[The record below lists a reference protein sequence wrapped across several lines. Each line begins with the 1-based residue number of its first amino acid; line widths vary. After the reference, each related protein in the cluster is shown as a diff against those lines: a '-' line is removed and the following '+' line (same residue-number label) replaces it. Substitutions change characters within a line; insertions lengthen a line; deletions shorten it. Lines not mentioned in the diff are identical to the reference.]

1 MLQKLQKDNLIKIKT
16 KFDDLELYIDDM
28 EQKRKIYIVGKHVKP
43 NGSYNCNYSELET
56 LESVESISLIAKHK
70 GRHLRD
76 EIERLENP
84 AYMLRGLQ
92 NLLNEFDINIEQK
105 DKAIKSL
112 FEY

>member
-56 LESVESISLIAKHK
+56 LESVESISLIATDPEY
-70 GRHLRD
+70 G
-76 EIERLENP
+76 N
-84 AYMLRGLQ
+84 AY
-92 NLLNEFDINIEQK
+92 
-105 DKAIKSL
+105 
-112 FEY
+112 